1 MLSRYPWFT
10 RYKDRKLEWLLAF
23 YTLWFGL
30 WVSLPPHSMSGPSF
44 EEALAIAPEWIWG
57 VVYSLVGVVHIISLH
72 VNGRGWWTPF
82 ARLFALFLNSQVFL
96 ALTIGLAQQNPWGT
110 GVGNYVFIAFGFC
123 GAAFYSASLDC
134 GQEIKI
140 WRARNAGN

>member
-23 YTLWFGL
+23 YTLWFGAC
-30 WVSLPPHSMSGPSF
+30 VSLPPHSMSSPSF
-44 EEALAIAPEWIWG
+44 EDALAIAPEWAWG
-57 VVYSLVGVVHIISLH
+57 LVYSVVGIVHIISLH

-96 ALTIGLAQQNPWGT
+96 ALTLGLAQQNPWGT
-110 GVGNYVFIAFGFC
+110 GPITYSFVAFGFC
-123 GAAFYSASLDC
+123 GAAFYSAALDC
-134 GQEIKI
+134 GHEIKI